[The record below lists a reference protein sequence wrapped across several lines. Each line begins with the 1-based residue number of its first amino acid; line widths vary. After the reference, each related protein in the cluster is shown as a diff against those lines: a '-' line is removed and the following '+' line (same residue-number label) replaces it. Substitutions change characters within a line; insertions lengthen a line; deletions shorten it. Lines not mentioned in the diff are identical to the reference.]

1 MVNFAILNSKSSVFK
16 NRDELYRNF
25 PEILKVLEYLRK
37 KNYYSTLRTSINI
50 DEIEIIKDKTLKG
63 FFQEEK
69 DRDLKMFLKSFLA
82 NKVIRIEFP
91 ISHDEDVFGLK
102 EYKYME
108 EEVKDLGYA
117 DIFNTLSVS
126 FLSDKKWDKEVIILN
141 KSLINE
147 NGEIK
152 KEKVEIFNASR
163 VSHIDKNFHLGLKIR
178 EDRVDKLVKDFKN
191 EYINIFKKIHFS
203 EEAIKSIS
211 ELEKDTLIQAM
222 SILYQIEVGIKKL
235 EDFSYSDES
244 RSVKSNPKLKEL
256 RKFKIADGKEIYMFH
271 HIKNLSNGNRIY
283 FNKESD
289 SEIWIGYIG
298 KHLKTKKY

>member
-37 KNYYSTLRTSINI
+37 KNYYSTLRTSISI

-69 DRDLKMFLKSFLA
+69 DRDLKMFLKSFLV

-91 ISHDEDVFGLK
+91 ISDDENIFGLK
-102 EYKYME
+102 EYRYMG
-108 EEVKDLGYA
+108 EEVKDLGYT
-117 DIFNTLSVS
+117 DIFRTLSVS
-126 FLSDKKWDKEVIILN
+126 FLSDKKWDDKEIILDRI
-141 KSLINE
+141 SINQNE
-147 NGEIK
+147 EIDE
-152 KEKVEIFNASR
+152 EKVKVFNASR
-163 VSHIDKNFHLGLKIR
+163 ILHIEENLSLGLKIID
-178 EDRVDKLVKDFKN
+178 DRINKLVKDFKN
-191 EYINIFKKIHFS
+191 EYINIFSKIHFS
-203 EEAIKSIS
+203 EKAIKSIL
-211 ELEKDTLIQAM
+211 ELKKDILSQAM

-235 EDFSYSDES
+235 ENFSYSDES
-244 RSVKSNPKLKEL
+244 RTVKTDPKLKEL
-256 RKFKIADGKEIYMFH
+256 RKFKIGRGREVYMYH

-283 FNKESD
+283 FHKESD